1 MSVFFA
7 ATLPTIILMC
17 GLVLDIGRLQLVK
30 LQMQSA
36 ADAAAQGA
44 ALEAERGTG
53 NWVAEGQDDA
63 ALNGFTDGAN
73 GVTVS
78 VVEGTNFGA
87 YSGDYNII
95 QATITQTVNTFF
107 MKGLTLNVT
116 AQAGAAMV
124 PCIYLLGT
132 GTLQTYTLDID
143 TGDMDGN
150 TCPIYVNQNMDITA
164 YSNINVEAIDV
175 NGSSGSSIDA
185 GETYPS
191 PNYGYPSTSDPLSAI
206 TSPSFSS
213 CTYTSYSKSGGSTTL
228 SPGTYCKGLNLTNTT
243 VTLNSGTY
251 IITGGATWSGATV
264 SGSGVTLYFTSGGG
278 GTDSKFI
285 ITNYSNVTL
294 SAPTSGSL
302 AGILVFLDR
311 NWTKTSAQDVALM
324 YSTIQGDGIWYLPK
338 TGLYFASDGDFK
350 APHYLGIVADNIYA
364 DGTNIVPSNNFSFVT
379 TGNPFRIQ
387 AAVVQ

>member
-17 GLVLDIGRLQLVK
+17 GLVLDIGRLQLAQ

-36 ADAAAQGA
+36 ADAAVQGA

-63 ALNGFTDGAN
+63 ALNGFTNGAN
-73 GVTVS
+73 GVTVT
-78 VVEGTNFGA
+78 VTQGANYGA
-87 YSGDYNII
+87 YSGDYNVL
-95 QATITQTVNTFF
+95 QATVTQTVNTFF
-107 MKGLTLNVT
+107 MKGLKLNVT
-116 AQAGAAMV
+116 AQAVATLV
-124 PCIYLLGT
+124 PCVYLLGS
-132 GTLQTYTLDID
+132 GALQAYTLDID

-150 TCPIYVNQNMDITA
+150 TCPIYVNQNMDITTW
-164 YSNINVEAIDV
+164 SNINVEAIDI
-175 NGSSGSSIDA
+175 NGSAGASSDV

-191 PNYGYPSTSDPLSAI
+191 PNYGYPSTSDPLAAVA
-206 TSPSFSS
+206 SPSFSS
-213 CTYTSYSKSGGSTTL
+213 CTVTSYSKSGGSATL
-228 SPGTYCKGLNLTNTT
+228 SPGTYCKGMTLTNTT
-243 VTLNSGTY
+243 ITLNSGTY

-278 GTDSKFI
+278 GTDGKFI
-285 ITNYSNVTL
+285 IESSSNVTL

-311 NWTKTSAQDVALM
+311 TWTKTSAQDVALM
-324 YSTIQGDGIWYLPK
+324 SSTIQGDGIWYLPK
-338 TGLYFASDGDFK
+338 TGMYFSSCGNFE

-379 TGNPFRIQ
+379 TGNPFRTQ
-387 AAVVQ
+387 AALVQ